1 MKKLSFLWFVILCLL
16 PILQPPAHALSAEKA
31 ELRLPAALTE
41 IEEEA
46 FAGVSADS
54 IYLQDQ
60 VVSIGKR
67 AFADCKELRSIRI
80 PDSVTSIEDS
90 AFDGCSKMLKI
101 IGESNSEAQRFAKE
115 KGLWFVSESDL
126 LLPEV

>member
-1 MKKLSFLWFVILCLL
+1 MKKWSLLLFVLACLL
-16 PILQPPAHALSAEKA
+16 PILQPPAHALSGNEA

-46 FAGVSADS
+46 FAGVSAVS

-67 AFADCKELRSIRI
+67 AFAGCKDLRSIRI
-80 PDSVTSIEDS
+80 PASVTSIEDS
-90 AFDGCSKMLKI
+90 AFDNCSKMLKI
-101 IGESNSEAQRFAKE
+101 IGAPESEAQRFAEK